1 MPDPRVAGFQ
11 RFYKIKLKIPN
22 AFFDNMKIA
31 FIVDVFPNLSS
42 DTFIL
47 NQITGLL
54 DRGCEVDIYAK
65 TALNPSRLQPDVIKF
80 NLLDRTCY
88 YDVAM
93 PGNMLRRVV
102 KALSLIIRNFH
113 KNPGAILKSLNVF
126 RFGKEAF
133 SLKLLYS
140 IIPFLNKGPYEIIQC
155 HFGPNGDLGV
165 VLKVLGVFNAKV
177 ITMFHGYDIRLGLE
191 EGAQIYERLFR
202 EGDLFMSI
210 CDYNYRKL
218 IGFGLDKEKIV
229 YHPVGIDLDK
239 FPFKWQA
246 GGHTVEG
253 PVKVLTVARLVKV
266 KALDNGIRAIHKVL
280 REHPDLNLEY
290 NIIGDGYLAEE
301 LDRLIHDLDLDKVV
315 HLLGPKNQDE
325 VMEAMG
331 KSHIFML
338 PSMAEALP
346 VALMEAQAV
355 GLPAIATAV
364 GSVNEVI
371 VEGESGYCV
380 PAMDVDAMAE
390 RISFLINLP
399 QRWHVMGR
407 TGRRHIS
414 EKFNIDKLNDRLV
427 TLYGNLVNECS
438 G

>member
-1 MPDPRVAGFQ
+1 
-11 RFYKIKLKIPN
+11 
-22 AFFDNMKIA
+22 MKIA

-47 NQITGLL
+47 NQITGLM

-65 TALNPSRLQPDVIKF
+65 KAFGQSRLQPDVIKY
-80 NLLDRTCY
+80 NLLDRTFY
-88 YDVAM
+88 YDIGM
-93 PGNMLRRVV
+93 PGNILQRVI
-102 KALSLIIRNFH
+102 KALGLVARNFH
-113 KNPGAILKSLNVF
+113 KNPGAVLGSLNF
-126 RFGKEAF
+126 FKFGKEAL

-140 IIPFLNKGPYEIIQC
+140 IIPFLNRGPYEIIQC
-155 HFGPNGDLGV
+155 HFGPNGNLAA
-165 VLKVLGVFNAKV
+165 VLKVLGVFDAKV
-177 ITMFHGYDIRLGLE
+177 ITMFHGYDIRLGME

-202 EGDLFMSI
+202 EGDLFLSI
-210 CDYNYRKL
+210 CNYNYRKL
-218 IGFGLDKEKIV
+218 ISFGLDKSKIV
-229 YHPVGIDLDK
+229 YHPVGIDPDK
-239 FPFKWQA
+239 FAFKWQTA
-246 GGHTVEG
+246 GRAIEG
-253 PVKVLTVARLVKV
+253 PVKLLTVARLVKV

-280 REHPDLNLEY
+280 REYPDLAIEY
-290 NIIGDGYLAEE
+290 NIIGDGYLADDLME
-301 LDRLIHDLDLDKVV
+301 LVHELDLDNVV

-338 PSMAEALP
+338 PSLAEALP

-371 VEGESGYCV
+371 VEGQSGYCV

-390 RISFLINLP
+390 RVGFLINRP
-399 QRWHVMGR
+399 QRWPVMGS
-407 TGRRHIS
+407 TGRRHIN
-414 EKFNIDKLNDRLV
+414 ENFNIDKLNDRLLN
-427 TLYGNLVNECS
+427 LYGNLIDECS